1 MKINKLENRILFTNI
16 IITFKSTLVDSCRAL
31 HAKQIVFFVVCVYWC
46 DDVPVLAT
54 GQWERARV
62 KLSGHQ

>member
-1 MKINKLENRILFTNI
+1 MKINKLANRILFTNM

-31 HAKQIVFFVVCVYWC
+31 HAMQACVVCAVYWC

-54 GQWERARV
+54 GQWERGRV